1 MRAGGAGM
9 ATHPLAAGAAA
20 RPAWLHRLAIRDF
33 RNLRRVSMTPPADGL
48 VLIGDNGHGKTNFLE
63 AVYYLRLLRSVRGA
77 RDADL
82 VMFGAAG
89 FHLDAEVD
97 GARASRVEIG
107 YEAASRRKRVVI
119 DGGDAPRLV
128 DALGIFPAVMFSPA
142 DAEIVAGAPA
152 LRRRFLDVT
161 LALTSPP
168 YLAALT
174 KYRAALAQRNAAL
187 RPPRVPASGA
197 DARAAAWE
205 PALAESGALLIAA
218 RRAWAAAHAARYAEL
233 CDAIGERGEARLRY
247 ACQIGESGDDRAALE
262 QALERSRALDLKRGI
277 TSCGPHRDDL
287 ALDLGGRD
295 LRTFG
300 SAGQHRSAAIVLRL
314 LESATL
320 RAAGTGEP
328 VVLLDDPFAEL
339 DARRAARILEL
350 LGSEGRGQTLL
361 AVPRATDIPPGLTRL
376 ERWRV
381 SDGSVAREGA

>member
-1 MRAGGAGM
+1 MISPA
-9 ATHPLAAGAAA
+9 ATSAAP
-20 RPAWLHRLAIRDF
+20 RSAWLHRLAIRDF
-33 RNLRRVSMTPPADGL
+33 RNLRRVSLTPPAEGL
-48 VLIGDNGHGKTNFLE
+48 ALIGDNGHGKTNLLE

-97 GARASRVEIG
+97 GARAQRVAVG

-119 DGGDAPRLV
+119 DGSDAPRLA
-128 DALGIFPAVMFSPA
+128 DGLGAFPAVMFSPA

-152 LRRRFLDVT
+152 LRRRYLDVT

-168 YLAALT
+168 YLAALS

-187 RPPRVPASGA
+187 RPPRGPATGVE
-197 DARAAAWE
+197 ARAAAWE
-205 PALAESGALLIAA
+205 PALAESGAVLIAA

-233 CDAIGERGEARLRY
+233 SAAIGERGEAQLRY
-247 ACQIGESGDDRAALE
+247 VSPVEESGDDREALRA
-262 QALERSRALDLKRGI
+262 ALERSRPLDLKRGI
-277 TSCGPHRDDL
+277 TTVGPHRDDL
-287 ALDLGGRD
+287 ALDLAGRE
-295 LRTFG
+295 LRVFG

-314 LESATL
+314 LESATV
-320 RAAGTGEP
+320 RAAGATEP

-350 LGSEGRGQTLL
+350 LGAEGRGQTLL
-361 AVPRATDIPPGLTRL
+361 AVPRATDIPMGLTRL

-381 SDGSVAREGA
+381 SDGAVTREGM